1 MSDEHFDPD
10 TDLFRFETLNADDL
24 FEIQREAR
32 SLGVPLMEGRVE
44 VERQNVRQY
53 NSYNPAL
60 TSQEVYQVGV
70 KLLDA
75 KQTHYEN
82 DNDHRVQVLE
92 RLGGLFV
99 DQIDGDTE
107 LEVYEPDTHPT
118 IDELL
123 EDEQ

>member
-10 TDLFRFETLNADDL
+10 TDLFRFETLDADDL

-44 VERQNVRQY
+44 VERQNVLQY
-53 NSYNPAL
+53 DGYNPAF
-60 TSQEVYQVGV
+60 TSQEVYQLGV

-99 DQIDGDTE
+99 DQLDGDTE
-107 LEVYEPDTHPT
+107 LEVYEPDTHPSL
-118 IDELL
+118 DELL

>member
-10 TDLFRFETLNADDL
+10 TDLFRFETLDADDL

-44 VERQNVRQY
+44 VERQNVIQY
-53 NSYNPAL
+53 DGYNPAF
-60 TSQEVYQVGV
+60 TSQEVYQLGV
-70 KLLDA
+70 KLVDA

-99 DQIDGDTE
+99 DQLDGDTE
-107 LEVYEPDTHPT
+107 LEVYEPDTHPS